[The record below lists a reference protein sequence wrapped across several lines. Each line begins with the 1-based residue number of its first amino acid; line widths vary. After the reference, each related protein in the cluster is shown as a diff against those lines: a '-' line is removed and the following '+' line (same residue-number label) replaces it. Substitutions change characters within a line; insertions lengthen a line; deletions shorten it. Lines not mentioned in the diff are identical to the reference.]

1 LVQHPARYLL
11 PAEFG
16 IRLLVPGFQLPPK
29 DLISANAGGSRTVD
43 PRPSYNANKKD
54 RREKKDA
61 VRHFRLGVHIVEERT
76 VGCVRRKGRGLQ
88 YA

>member
-1 LVQHPARYLL
+1 
-11 PAEFG
+11 
-16 IRLLVPGFQLPPK
+16 
-29 DLISANAGGSRTVD
+29 LISATLEAQEPLIRG
-43 PRPSYNANKKD
+43 RPTTRIKKTGAK
-54 RREKKDA
+54 KKDA